1 MIMFMCAG
9 IVVMSSSGNVE
20 GVTVVYG
27 TRASG
32 LVMLSLFFLIQSG
45 LAGVVSSVH
54 VSFSRF
60 CPGSYS
66 GHVILLHIQGMQYAG
81 SWESQ
86 CGYFEYEEFR
96 RCGCVEADVHILLF
110 YIHVYS
116 SQVWPSHGRRAGQL
130 HDWGRSRFRSLWPVG
145 LGVRLFSG
153 LCGRSMVTLLPESC
167 ACCSHS

>member
-1 MIMFMCAG
+1 MVLGTMVIMFMCAG

-54 VSFSRF
+54 VSFSRL

-66 GHVILLHIQGMQYAG
+66 GHVILLHIQSRQYAG

-96 RCGCVEADVHILLF
+96 RSGCVEAEGVLGKF
-110 YIHVYS
+110 
-116 SQVWPSHGRRAGQL
+116 RAGAEVIFCQGGL
-130 HDWGRSRFRSLWPVG
+130 LCLEAGFFPVCVPTHDLVLISL
-145 LGVRLFSG
+145 
-153 LCGRSMVTLLPESC
+153 C
-167 ACCSHS
+167 